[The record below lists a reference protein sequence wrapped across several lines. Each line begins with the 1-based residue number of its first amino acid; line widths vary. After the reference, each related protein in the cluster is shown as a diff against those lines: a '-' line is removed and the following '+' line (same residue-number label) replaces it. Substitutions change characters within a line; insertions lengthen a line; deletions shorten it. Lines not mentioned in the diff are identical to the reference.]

1 MNPIVECRGLWKAY
15 HERNQ
20 LGVKDFLLRRGRA
33 RKYDKYSRAWA
44 LQDVNFQV
52 QPGEAF
58 ALVGHNGSGKST
70 LLSLLL
76 GSIQP
81 DRGTARLAKRIGSLL
96 ELGAGFHPDLTG
108 RENAFLYGTILGMS
122 LHEMRER
129 FDSIVEFSELGE
141 AVEHPIRT
149 YSAGM
154 IARLGFAIIIHT
166 PAEVLLID
174 EVLAVGD
181 AQFKEKCFDRLMHFK
196 QQGGALVITS
206 HELEQL
212 PKICERGMCIDQ
224 GLVVAIGPVQE
235 VLSHYRALIGISN
248 K

>member
-1 MNPIVECRGLWKAY
+1 MNPIVECNGLWKAY
-15 HERNQ
+15 RESSR
-20 LGVKDFLLRRGRA
+20 LGIKDFFLRRGRVH
-33 RKYDKYSRAWA
+33 KYDKYSRAWA

-52 QPGEAF
+52 RPGEAF
-58 ALVGHNGSGKST
+58 AVVGHNGSGKST

-81 DRGTARLAKRIGSLL
+81 DCGTIRLPKRIGPLL

-108 RENAFLYGTILGMS
+108 RENVFLYGAILGMS
-122 LHEMRER
+122 LHETREH

-154 IARLGFAIIIHT
+154 VTRLAFSVIIHT

-174 EVLAVGD
+174 EILAVGD
-181 AQFKEKCFDRLMHFK
+181 VRFQEKCFAHVMKFK
-196 QQGGALVITS
+196 QQGGALVIVS
-206 HELEQL
+206 HDLAQL

-224 GLVVAIGPVQE
+224 GKVVAMGSVSE
-235 VLSHYRALIGISN
+235 VLNHYRALMG
-248 K
+248 

>member
-1 MNPIVECRGLWKAY
+1 MSPIAECKGLWKAY
-15 HERNQ
+15 HERSQ
-20 LGVKDFLLRRGRA
+20 IGIKDFFLRRGKI
-33 RKYDKYSRAWA
+33 RKNGKYLRTWA
-44 LQDVNFQV
+44 LQNVSFNV

-58 ALVGHNGSGKST
+58 AVVGHNGSGKST

-81 DRGTARLAKRIGSLL
+81 DLGTIRLPKRIGSLL

-108 RENAFLYGTILGMS
+108 RENVFLYGSILGMS
-122 LHEMRER
+122 LHETRER

-154 IARLGFAIIIHT
+154 IARLGFSIIIHT
-166 PAEVLLID
+166 PAKVLLID

-181 AQFKEKCFDRLMHFK
+181 AQFKEKCFDRLVQFK
-196 QQGGALVITS
+196 QQGGSLVIVS

-212 PKICERGMCIDQ
+212 SKICERGMCIDQ
-224 GLVVAIGPVQE
+224 GRVVAMGHVNE
-235 VLSHYRALIGISN
+235 VLNHYRALVGMG
-248 K
+248 KK